1 MTDVHQVAIP
11 HALREYALVA
21 DGERGALIGPQGHY
35 AWMCFPSWDSPAVFT
50 SLLGGRGDFQ
60 IAPADDRHV
69 WGGYYEPRSLIWRS
83 RWITGHTVVE
93 CRQAL
98 ARPATP
104 DRAVVLCRIE
114 SKRGR
119 ARVRATLDLRANFG
133 RRAMTQVSR
142 NDGVW
147 SMRSGDVHARWA
159 GAAGARHRDGEAL
172 VFEIDVDPGEFHD
185 LVLELRTGSP
195 GTGPLDAQ
203 LWEATESDWHAS
215 VPPCDDTVAPRDA
228 QLAYAVLA
236 GLTSSAGGMVAAATT
251 SLPERSEA
259 GRNYD
264 YRYAWI
270 RDQCFAAQ
278 AVAAQ
283 GVARAG
289 RLDPGRDHQVQ
300 PEPGRLLAACHRR
313 RPDRRV
319 VADPADPGRARRR
332 RPADGRHP
340 RRGERPARR
349 R

>member
-1 MTDVHQVAIP
+1 MTDVRQVAIP
-11 HALREYALVA
+11 HALREYAFVA

-114 SKRGR
+114 SKRGQ

-142 NDGVW
+142 DDGVW

-159 GAAGARHRDGEAL
+159 GAAGARHRNGEAL

-195 GTGPLDAQ
+195 GAGPLDATR
-203 LWEATESDWHAS
+203 LWEATESDWHTS

-228 QLAYAVLA
+228 QLATLC
-236 GLTSSAGGMVAAATT
+236 
-251 SLPERSEA
+251 
-259 GRNYD
+259 
-264 YRYAWI
+264 W
-270 RDQCFAAQ
+270 
-278 AVAAQ
+278 
-283 GVARAG
+283 
-289 RLDPGRDHQVQ
+289 
-300 PEPGRLLAACHRR
+300 
-313 RPDRRV
+313 
-319 VADPADPGRARRR
+319 PA
-332 RPADGRHP
+332 
-340 RRGERPARR
+340 
-349 R
+349 